1 MQEPADFKHLQI
13 TMLRLNEAQEIVV
26 VDPRFCEIF
35 ECSAKSV
42 LGKALDELFSPRDR
56 KGAQLFLNQVSR
68 YQDGMI
74 DSALGLRIAGKDT
87 YARVRMK
94 KVDPGWVVY
103 IEPALVERD
112 LVYEMLLAQERWNS
126 IFSGSDDGI
135 VLLNESHR
143 IVECNARFLEVMK
156 LRSAHGVLLSE
167 DAVLGRDFF
176 ELVPAPE
183 LERMRNTM
191 EQAVGRDSASI
202 RDAFQ
207 FNGRFIAVKMRPIR
221 LPIMGGIG
229 SCIMAR
235 DVTEQRQLE
244 ELRIQEAQAHWA
256 GMAEVATNVLHNLGN
271 LCTSVI
277 FDAEEMVRILQESRM
292 PRLFRANDLLTAH
305 LKDAEAALA
314 SHPKLSLLPR
324 YYITLGEAL
333 REEVRISRERAREL
347 LNRVQLMKE
356 VIASQQDYAKGV
368 ALTEIV
374 SVTDILEDSLKIQ
387 QAALERHGVVVVKS
401 IEKVRPVR
409 AQRTKLTHVFINL
422 IKNAKEAMDK
432 NEPGQ
437 RLLTLEVRSTPE
449 RGVSIR
455 VSDTGEGIPP
465 DKLDKIF
472 VHGFTTKD
480 FGHGFGLH
488 FCATAMMEMGGRLSV
503 ESETKKPGAT
513 FLLVFPSAAP

>member
-1 MQEPADFKHLQI
+1 MQEPADFKHLPVA
-13 TMLRLNEAQEIVV
+13 MLRLDEGQEIVC

-35 ECSAKSV
+35 GCAPESV
-42 LGKALDELFSPRDR
+42 LGKALDELFSPKDR
-56 KGAQLFLNQVSR
+56 KGAQTFLNRVSR
-68 YQDGMI
+68 YQGGMI
-74 DSALGLRIAGKDT
+74 DGALGLRIAGKET

-94 KVDPGWVVY
+94 KLDPGWIVY
-103 IEPALVERD
+103 VEHALVERD
-112 LVYEMLLAQERWNS
+112 LIYEMLLAQERWNS

-176 ELVPAPE
+176 ELVRSPE
-183 LERMRNTM
+183 LDRMRKTM
-191 EQAVGRDSASI
+191 EQAVARDSASI

-207 FNGRFIAVKMRPIR
+207 YNGRFIAAKMRPIR
-221 LPIMGGIG
+221 LPLMGGIG

-271 LCTSVI
+271 LCTTVI
-277 FDAEEMVRILQESRM
+277 FDAEEMVRVLQESRM
-292 PRLFRANDLLTAH
+292 PRLFKANDIMAKH
-305 LKDAEAALA
+305 LQIAQQALA
-314 SHPKLSLLPR
+314 GHPKLSLLPE
-324 YYITLGEAL
+324 YYVTLGEAL
-333 REEVRISRERAREL
+333 REEVRASRERAREL

-368 ALTEIV
+368 ALTELV

-387 QAALERHGVVVVKS
+387 QAALERHGVVVVRK

-432 NEPGQ
+432 TEPGY
-437 RLLTLEVRSTPE
+437 RVLTVEVTSKVE
-449 RGVSIR
+449 RGVSVRI
-455 VSDTGEGIPP
+455 SDTGEGIPP
-465 DKLDKIF
+465 DMLDKIF
-472 VHGFTTKD
+472 AHGFTTKD

-503 ESETKKPGAT
+503 ESDSARQGAT
-513 FLLVFPSAAP
+513 FLLVFPSSSV